1 MSLNADVMDDIDDGS
16 VIDHD
21 IIKQPS
27 AVKPNNEPVTIIAKT
42 EDVAQDVTELSEA
55 DKQTLPA
62 MDVSFNVVKDG
73 VNKVIELQDVENDIV
88 AQEAINRSN
97 AELVNEVFPGLLGTH
112 VCLEEFTHTPSKTNF
127 LYVKKHMQVKI
138 ALEQEN
144 IINDFN
150 NFIAKPLQDAKAV
163 MLKLTEDY
171 IEAAIDRFS
180 DLFYQFKDLEAK
192 LKTNKNIVVS
202 CKGQFVNLLNTDLIS
217 IKYSEI
223 DLDIPTKAL
232 LDTATANLKQLF
244 ESRPFKSFILG
255 SLEGKPVASC
265 LTRDS
270 MVQYG
275 DSSIS
280 ILDLCKIFSNSVVAD
295 NINSLKD
302 IVNADIDVVNNISDQ
317 YAKESAIDNFVTV
330 NDFIINNN
338 DKVQNMI
345 KSVQD
350 ICKLVL
356 GINNLTLNAKPLLDF
371 YNKM

>member
-97 AELVNEVFPGLLGTH
+97 AELVNEVFPGLLGSH

-127 LYVKKHMQVKI
+127 LYVKKHMQIKI

-171 IEAAIDRFS
+171 IEAAVDRFS
-180 DLFYQFKDLEAK
+180 SLFYQFKDLESK
-192 LKTNKNIVVS
+192 LKANKNIVVS
-202 CKGQFVNLLNTDLIS
+202 CKGQFVNLLNTDLFS

-255 SLEGKPVASC
+255 SLEGKPITSC

-280 ILDLCKIFSNSVVAD
+280 VLDLCKIFSSSVVAD

-356 GINNLTLNAKPLLDF
+356 GINNLTLNTKPLLDF
-371 YNKM
+371 YSKM